1 MRRTITIA
9 LLGIVVSG
17 WCQTAKKPPNIV
29 FILAD
34 DMGYFDAGCY
44 GNPYNQTPNIDRL
57 SREGLKFNQ
66 AYSAAPVCS
75 PSRAA
80 ILTAKHPARLHLTN
94 FLVGNRMDSASS
106 VLPAPWKPYL
116 AGSEVTLAE
125 LLKNQGYRTGIVG
138 KWHLGS
144 SDTTMAAAQ
153 GFDYD
158 RIISKNGLDYYNY
171 GISARHETIFED
183 NGEHYLTDKL
193 TDYAVS
199 FVEERKDEPFFLF
212 MAYSAPHV
220 LIVPKGEKLR
230 KYFFAYNKFD
240 GKFNPYYAAMLES
253 LDDGVGRILSRL
265 DDLGLSDNT
274 IVVFTSDNGG
284 VGLPELGP
292 TPTTMEPLRAWKGH
306 VYEGGIRVPL
316 IVRWPGKVQGGSS
329 TENVVIGTD
338 FLPTFMEI
346 LGAKA
351 ASNDGKSF
359 LPTLMNPTVHQER
372 GPIFWHYPHFSNQEG
387 RPAAAVRSGDYK
399 LVQRYE
405 TGEVQLFNLRDDIAE
420 QNDLGN
426 RMTGKRN
433 ELKTLLEVWR
443 RSVGA
448 NMPVPNPA
456 VHIKVEK

>member
-1 MRRTITIA
+1 
-9 LLGIVVSG
+9 
-17 WCQTAKKPPNIV
+17 
-29 FILAD
+29 
-34 DMGYFDAGCY
+34 
-44 GNPYNQTPNIDRL
+44 
-57 SREGLKFNQ
+57 
-66 AYSAAPVCS
+66 
-75 PSRAA
+75 
-80 ILTAKHPARLHLTN
+80 
-94 FLVGNRMDSASS
+94 
-106 VLPAPWKPYL
+106 
-116 AGSEVTLAE
+116 
-125 LLKNQGYRTGIVG
+125 
-138 KWHLGS
+138 
-144 SDTTMAAAQ
+144 
-153 GFDYD
+153 
-158 RIISKNGLDYYNY
+158 
-171 GISARHETIFED
+171 
-183 NGEHYLTDKL
+183 
-193 TDYAVS
+193 
-199 FVEERKDEPFFLF
+199 
-212 MAYSAPHV
+212 
-220 LIVPKGEKLR
+220 
-230 KYFFAYNKFD
+230 
-240 GKFNPYYAAMLES
+240 MLES

-265 DDLGLSDNT
+265 DELGISDNT
-274 IVVFTSDNGG
+274 IVIFTSDNGG